1 MIRTIKFSV
10 FFFLISFNI
19 PAFSAD
25 LSIFH
30 EAAPEP
36 GTGIVDHSTWSTLL
50 STYIDERNGLN
61 YFRYKEV
68 SEADYEILDDYL
80 EMLQS
85 IEVTG
90 LGSDERFAYWINL
103 YNALTVWVILE
114 HYPVESIR
122 DISYGLLT
130 RGPWKEKLVS
140 VEGVDLSLDDIEHEI
155 LRPVFQDNRIH
166 YAVNCA
172 SIGCPNLQST
182 AFTSNNLEDLLEQ
195 SANQYINHPRGAR
208 IEDGELIV
216 SSIYDWY
223 DEDFG
228 GSEEEVIEHLLDY
241 ASEALEERLSDF
253 DGIDDYEY
261 DWALNE

>member
-1 MIRTIKFSV
+1 MKAIKISV
-10 FFFLISFNI
+10 FLILFSLGI
-19 PAFSAD
+19 PAFSGD

-30 EAAPEP
+30 ETAPES
-36 GTGIVDHSTWSTLL
+36 GSGIIDHTKWSDLL
-50 STYIDERNGLN
+50 SNYIDDREGLN
-61 YFRYKEV
+61 YFRYGDVNE
-68 SEADYEILDDYL
+68 EDLYILEDYL

-85 IEVTG
+85 VRVTK
-90 LGSDERFAYWINL
+90 LDSDEQFAYWINL
-103 YNALTVWVILE
+103 YNALTIWVILE

-122 DISYGLLT
+122 EISYGLLT
-130 RGPWKEKLVS
+130 KGPWKENLAT

-155 LRPVFQDNRIH
+155 LRPVFQDSRIH

-182 AFTSNNLEDLLEQ
+182 AFTSNNLEDLLEH
-195 SANQYINHPRGAR
+195 SAEQYINHPRGAR

-223 DEDFG
+223 EEDFG
-228 GSEEEVIEHLLDY
+228 GSQESVIEHLLEY
-241 ASEALEERLSDF
+241 ASRTLERQLDGF
-253 DGIDDYEY
+253 DEIDDYEY